1 MKSIAESDPAQI
13 LSFLREHINK
23 NTLAYFSESDTES
36 VLIYGVDKSAI
47 RLKAFN
53 SPCLREKPLG
63 CSCEICINLTPRR
76 AFPSHHQY
84 IWDSTEGM
92 LLHWQDHFL
101 WHESGWTFWIFEM
114 KWWSRFTP
122 SCISFCSAQFWV
134 LLVLGCSRGRQTLK
148 CVWVDWNLTNL
159 TTFFLSLGTL

>member
-53 SPCLREKPLG
+53 SPCLIEKPLG
-63 CSCEICINLTPRR
+63 YSCEICINLTPRS

-84 IWDSTEGM
+84 I
-92 LLHWQDHFL
+92 
-101 WHESGWTFWIFEM
+101 
-114 KWWSRFTP
+114 
-122 SCISFCSAQFWV
+122 
-134 LLVLGCSRGRQTLK
+134 
-148 CVWVDWNLTNL
+148 
-159 TTFFLSLGTL
+159 